1 MPSVSDADFIA
12 AWEKYG
18 SPSLVANELKISER
32 AAMSRRRSV
41 ERRTGKSLA
50 TRNDMRVSGTSTL
63 VNAEGNVVLQWVKE
77 LRSDNEREAAFRAA
91 VDEMARA
98 LPRVPAIPAP
108 AKCYDSLCTVY
119 TLTDAHVGM
128 KSWAQ
133 ETGEDWDLGIAEEV
147 LTGCFYHL
155 VGSAPKSKVA
165 IVNQLGDFLHADGL
179 VPATPTSGHI
189 LDMDSRFQKVV
200 EAAVR
205 ILRKI
210 VAAALKKHDQVR
222 LYLHEGNHDPASSVW
237 LRTLFSAIYEDEPR
251 VHVETSPSP
260 YIAYRHGKVMLGFH
274 HGHLA
279 KKTSLP
285 LLFAAKYPEIWGATP
300 RGRYVHVGHLHHVD
314 EKEHP
319 GVTVIQHPTLAAPD
333 AYSARGGWLS
343 RRQATAIT
351 YHSEFGEY
359 ARNVIVPEML
369 E

>member
-1 MPSVSDADFIA
+1 MPKASDEEFIA

-18 SPSLVANELKISER
+18 SPSLVANELKVSER
-32 AAMSRRRSV
+32 ACMSRRRSI
-41 ERRTGKSLA
+41 ERRTGKPLT
-50 TRNDMRVSGTSTL
+50 TRNDLRLAGTSTL
-63 VNAEGNVVLQWVKE
+63 LDSDGNVVLQWVKE
-77 LRSDNEREAAFRAA
+77 LNGEKEREVAFRAA
-91 VDEMARA
+91 VDEMART
-98 LPRVPAIPAP
+98 LPRAPATPAP

-128 KSWAQ
+128 KSWAA
-133 ETGEDWDLGIAEEV
+133 ETGEDWDLSIAEEV
-147 LTGCFYHL
+147 LWGCFAQL
-155 VGSAPKSKVA
+155 IGSAPKSHTA
-165 IVNQLGDFLHADGL
+165 IINQLGDFLHADGL
-179 VPATPTSGHI
+179 VPETPQSGHI

-200 EAAVR
+200 ETAVR
-205 ILRKI
+205 VLRKI
-210 VAAALKKHDQVR
+210 VQAALKKHDRVR

-237 LRTLFSAIYEDEPR
+237 LRTLFSALYENEPR

-260 YIAYRHGKVMLGFH
+260 YISYRHGKVMLGFH

-279 KKTSLP
+279 KKASLP
-285 LLFAAKYPEIWGATP
+285 LLFAAKYPETWGQTSS
-300 RGRYVHVGHLHHVD
+300 RYIHIGHLHHVD
-314 EKEHP
+314 EREHP

-351 YHSEFGEY
+351 YHDRFGEY